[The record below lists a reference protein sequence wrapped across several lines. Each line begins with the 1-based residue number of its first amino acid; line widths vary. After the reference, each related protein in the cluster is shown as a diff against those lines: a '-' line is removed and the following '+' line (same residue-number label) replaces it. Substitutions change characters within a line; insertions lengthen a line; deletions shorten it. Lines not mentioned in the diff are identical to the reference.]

1 MWKIF
6 RRSSGQNKSRMGRF
20 ALFCIKI
27 LSSAMVGLMIAL
39 IFQALMNYRYFSF
52 MFLFLT
58 VFFAFFA
65 MVKKLDFLA
74 VLLVDLLFILLL
86 VLAKVYIM
94 IADKG

>member
-1 MWKIF
+1 MWKVLWK
-6 RRSSGQNKSRMGRF
+6 SGGENKSRAGRLG
-20 ALFCIKI
+20 LFCIKI
-27 LSSAMVGLMIAL
+27 FSSAVVGLMIAL